1 MMNKMIMNKNYN
13 EVNQNIV
20 LKVDKK
26 TGIFPK

>member
-1 MMNKMIMNKNYN
+1 MNKMIMNKNYN

>member
-1 MMNKMIMNKNYN
+1 MNKMIMNKNYN
-13 EVNQNIV
+13 VNQNIV